1 MPTTSRGFVVMEY
14 VIESGLIKGNGRD
27 LTPVEIFRKGQLEI
41 LTEEGKVSLLVSKR
55 PAKVKFSF
63 DISPAPT
70 FSVCFQDSPLSEN
83 QISSLQKNGYFIV
96 HSQRIYFVSEQ
107 VKGYVIQAFT
117 ALSIPSLLSLLRSLH
132 HDQLLESVP
141 DNLIERLSQNEK
153 PSNEAKKLFE
163 KKLYPYQK
171 EGVSWLSFCTRH
183 GLGTILADDMGLGK
197 TAQVIALT
205 CETLELEPESRILV
219 VVPNPLLDN
228 WKREFAFFAPSI
240 TPFIHYGK
248 NRHGLASGLLSYR
261 VIITPYTTMTTDITL
276 FEDLHFRLVLFDEA
290 SMLKNPISS
299 RSIAAKRL
307 LSDVKIAMSGTPVEN
322 SLIDAWALSDLVF
335 EGYLGDLESFSKEYV
350 NPDIRHTLES
360 NLCEL
365 EQSLRQI
372 TLRRMKKDVLDQL
385 PAKRDIHL
393 AVTAG
398 QKEREG
404 YEAIIVAM
412 QDDIKNGGGGIL
424 PLINRL
430 QQYTAHPALLESSTE
445 KGVGTLIASSAKF
458 ELMMMQLD
466 KIRASGE
473 KVLIFATFRKVI
485 DLIES
490 AVREKYRIAAG
501 VIDGRTPNEERQPL
515 IDNFSASQ
523 GFNILILHPR
533 TAGMGFNITA
543 ANNVIHYCRQWNPA
557 LEAQATAR
565 AWRNGQKETVNVFY
579 MFYANTVEET
589 IDERIRLK
597 QELSERVVS
606 VTNDKETDKQI
617 MINYLESLK

>member
-1 MPTTSRGFVVMEY
+1 MEY
-14 VIESGLIKGNGRD
+14 TVESGLLKIEGRE
-27 LTPVEIFRKGQLEI
+27 LSAEEIYRKGRLEVF
-41 LTEEGKVSLLVSKR
+41 TENGNVFLSVSKR
-55 PAKVKFSF
+55 PAKITFSF
-63 DISPAPT
+63 DIAPAPV
-70 FSVCFQDSPLSEN
+70 FSISFRGNSLSES
-83 QISSLQKNGYFIV
+83 QTYSLRKSGYFIDFHQRV
-96 HSQRIYFVSEQ
+96 HFVSEQ
-107 VKGYVIQAFT
+107 VKSYLIQAFAT
-117 ALSIPSLLSLLRSLH
+117 PSVPKLLSLLRSLH
-132 HDQLLESVP
+132 HDQLLEFLP

-153 PSNEAKKLFE
+153 PNNQAKKLFE
-163 KKLYPYQK
+163 KELYPYQK

-205 CETLELEPESRILV
+205 CETLEIEPESRILI

-307 LSDVKIAMSGTPVEN
+307 LSDVKVAMSGTPVEN

-360 NLCEL
+360 NLYEL

-398 QKEREG
+398 QQEREG
-404 YEAIIVAM
+404 YEAIIAAM

-430 QQYTAHPALLESSTE
+430 QQYTAHPALLDSSTE
-445 KGVGTLIASSAKF
+445 KDVGTLIASSAKF

-473 KVLIFATFRKVI
+473 KVLIFATFRKAI

-523 GFNILILHPR
+523 GFNVLILHPR

-565 AWRNGQKETVNVFY
+565 AWRNGQKETVSVFY

>member
-1 MPTTSRGFVVMEY
+1 MEY
-14 VIESGLIKGNGRD
+14 TVESGLLKIDGRE
-27 LTPVEIFRKGQLEI
+27 LSAEEIYRKGQLEVF
-41 LTEEGKVSLLVSKR
+41 TENGNVFLSVSKR
-55 PAKVKFSF
+55 PAKITFSF
-63 DISPAPT
+63 DIAPAPV
-70 FSVCFQDSPLSEN
+70 FSIIFRGNSLSES
-83 QISSLQKNGYFIV
+83 QIYSLRKSGYFIDF
-96 HSQRIYFVSEQ
+96 HQRIYFVSEQ
-107 VKGYVIQAFT
+107 VNSYLIQAF
-117 ALSIPSLLSLLRSLH
+117 AAPSVPKLLSLLRSLH
-132 HDQLLESVP
+132 HDQLLEFVP

-163 KKLYPYQK
+163 KELYPYQK

-228 WKREFAFFAPSI
+228 WKKEFAFFAPSI
-240 TPFIHYGK
+240 IPFIHYGK

-299 RSIAAKRL
+299 RSIAARRL

-430 QQYTAHPALLESSTE
+430 QQYTAHPALLDSSTE

-466 KIRASGE
+466 KIRAAGE
-473 KVLIFATFRKVI
+473 KVLIFATFRKAI
-485 DLIES
+485 DLIEY